1 MNFVTIFAGL
11 CAFFSASVVGL
22 WIKKRYIRKAVF
34 YEGYYDYLQYC
45 TDKISYER
53 MPIGEL
59 NASFFKKNKG
69 EFVSFLQQEEYTL
82 PLSEEAIGE
91 IREYLR
97 GIGTTDAET
106 QIASLRSK
114 CAEMKRFTETE
125 CVKFRKD
132 GALFFKISA
141 LVGAVLFIIL
151 V

>member
-1 MNFVTIFAGL
+1 MSVVTIFAGL
-11 CAFFSASVVGL
+11 CAFLSASTVGL
-22 WIKKRYIRKAVF
+22 WIKKRCNRKANF
-34 YEGYYDYLQYC
+34 YDGYYEYLQYC

-59 NASFFKKNKG
+59 NSSYFKKNKG
-69 EFVSFLQQEEYTL
+69 EFVLFLDNKQENL
-82 PLSEEAIGE
+82 PLSEETLSE
-91 IREYLR
+91 IREYLS

-106 QIASLRSK
+106 QVASLRSK

-132 GALFFKISA
+132 GALYFKLSA
-141 LVGAVLFIIL
+141 LIGAVLFIIL